1 MEIWDERKGRQGER
15 EMCIYIYIYFL
26 FCFVLFFL
34 EQCKQ
39 TNTMMTGLKYHFTEL
54 LAGSPGTQFWL
65 FLEYG
70 IPRSGGN
77 LTRLDE
83 SSLCC

>member
-1 MEIWDERKGRQGER
+1 MD
-15 EMCIYIYIYFL
+15 IYI
-26 FCFVLFFL
+26 FCFVLFCFVFL
-34 EQCKQ
+34 EQFKQ

-54 LAGSPGTQFWL
+54 LAGSPGTRFWL